1 MRDTKLSVL
10 KVAQLLIIGVALWL
24 SLFLR
29 VSCASNPIVTI
40 SGITSTDRAKLD
52 NLIPSINADVKA
64 NADIG
69 WDFLTPV
76 SGTQK
81 DTYSIEIDINRYKN
95 YEIDTKK
102 KIMETALSEISNS
115 DLSLTNRNK
124 LYNFIANEDTSTSNL
139 VRQLSSDVNADFG
152 RAYFKYF
159 KPWSGVLGTALGII
173 ALGIFVLLG
182 LVTSI
187 DLAYL
192 TIPIIQEWFNGDSAK
207 AKPKYVSLE
216 AANALKEAESASN
229 GRKRD
234 VVMCYMKS
242 KTKQYVA
249 LAICLLY
256 LISGNIYNL
265 IATFIDYFS
274 GVLS

>member
-1 MRDTKLSVL
+1 MRDTKTSVL
-10 KVAQLLIIGVALWL
+10 KVAQLLVIGVALWL

-40 SGITSTDRAKLD
+40 SGITSTDRSRL
-52 NLIPSINADVKA
+52 NTLIPSINADIK
-64 NADIG
+64 DKTEIG
-69 WDFLTPV
+69 WDFLVIASST
-76 SGTQK
+76 SS
-81 DTYSIEIDINRYKN
+81 DTYSIEIDINRYKECEVN
-95 YEIDTKK
+95 TKK
-102 KIMETALSEISNS
+102 KIMETALSSISNS

-139 VRQLSSDVNADFG
+139 VRQLSNDVTADFG
-152 RAYFKYF
+152 NAYFKYF
-159 KPWSGVLGTALGII
+159 KPWSGALGTFLGVL
-173 ALGIFVLLG
+173 ALGIFILLAMTTT
-182 LVTSI
+182 V

-192 TIPIIQEWFNGDSAK
+192 TIPFIQDFLNTDHPNM
-207 AKPKYVSLE
+207 KPKFVSLE
-216 AANALKEAESASN
+216 ASNAVKESENNSN

-234 VVMCYMKS
+234 VVMCYMKN
-242 KTKQYVA
+242 KTKQYIA
-249 LAICLLY
+249 IAICLLY